1 MMIRKKFLLTQNKIM
16 IILGIDPGYDRMGL
30 AVLEKNNGKETL
42 IYSECVK
49 TNRKDSHEK
58 RLLQIGKGIE
68 NAALKHKPDV
78 MAIEKLFFT
87 TNQKTAIKVSEA
99 RGTAL
104 YVAAKYGLRV
114 VELTPLEIKMALT
127 GYGKAEKFQVQK
139 MVAAILKIDIS
150 QNIDDEIDAIAAA
163 IACPIRSL
171 N

>member
-1 MMIRKKFLLTQNKIM
+1 M

-42 IYSECVK
+42 LCSECVK

-58 RLLQIGKGIE
+58 RLLQIGKSIE

-104 YVAAKYGLRV
+104 YVAAKYRLRG
-114 VELTPLEIKMALT
+114 VELTPLEIKMAL
-127 GYGKAEKFQVQK
+127 
-139 MVAAILKIDIS
+139 
-150 QNIDDEIDAIAAA
+150 
-163 IACPIRSL
+163 
-171 N
+171 